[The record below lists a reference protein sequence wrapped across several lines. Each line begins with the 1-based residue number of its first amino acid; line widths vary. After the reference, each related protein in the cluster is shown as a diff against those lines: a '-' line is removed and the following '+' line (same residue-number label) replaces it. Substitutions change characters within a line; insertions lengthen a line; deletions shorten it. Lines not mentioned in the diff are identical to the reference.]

1 MLKNLFLSLFDLLT
15 TAFMKTTFVAKTLL
29 SFFLLLSFWV
39 SAQKSDRELI
49 LIDKDWRFSFG
60 HLYDTEKDF
69 GHATGYFSYLTKT
82 GFGDGPAAKDFDD
95 RAWRKLDLP
104 HDWAVEQPFSESASF
119 SHGFKAAGKNY
130 PEKSIGWYRKKI
142 NIPESDLDKIIS
154 IKFDG
159 VFRNSKVFFNG
170 FYLGTEQSGYNG
182 FEYDVTA
189 YVNYGGENTIV
200 VRADASMEE
209 GWFYEGAGIYRHVYL
224 QKTNSV
230 HIKANGTYVTSEFKN
245 NEADVIAAVSI
256 ENKGNYKGSIE
267 IVQTI
272 FDNEKKQIA
281 TFSESLLAPEFYKT
295 ITHHSKFYVENPK
308 LWDIDSPN
316 LYRLVTQI
324 KQNEK
329 LIDSYET
336 TFGIRTIAF
345 DPENGFFLNG
355 KSLKLK
361 GTNNHQDHAGVGT
374 ALPDEIQYYRIK
386 KLKEMGSNAYR
397 CSHHPPTPELLKA
410 CDELGMLVI
419 DETRLMGI
427 NDYHLNDLQRM
438 MERDRNHPS
447 IFCWS
452 VGNEEWNIEGGIV
465 GERITNVMQNFAKSI
480 DPTRPVTVG
489 ISSGFK
495 SGISSVV
502 EIMGY
507 NYLGNGDID
516 AHRNQFKN
524 QPGMGTEEGSTFATR
539 GIYFT
544 DDAKHYQSAYDKKPR
559 PTFYSIEEGWKFYAE
574 RPYLAGMFIWTGF
587 DYRGEPTPY
596 GWPSVTSYFGMMD
609 VCGFPKDNVF
619 YLKSWWG
626 KEPVLHLLPHWNW
639 SGMEGTAIDV
649 WAYSNCDEVELFLN
663 KKSLGKKKMEQ
674 NGHLEW
680 KVNYSPGT
688 LEAVGYKNDKKV
700 LSEIQKT
707 TGKVEKIK
715 LSLDKENVAKG
726 NVSVVTV
733 EVTDKNGL
741 HVPTA
746 NDEIEF
752 AIKGGKILG
761 VGNGNPTSLENDQF
775 IDNLALVSITNFQ
788 EQKGTTA
795 VLPQQLSNYSE
806 SEWIT
811 AFKDRD
817 YKKQVPSYIYRG
829 EFELK
834 SNSVKNTV
842 SFFYKKIGVENV
854 VFVNGTKVEPS
865 TEDAQKY
872 TFNTAILKEGKNT
885 IYIVATPLQ
894 KVKDW
899 DVMNTDPGVIQV
911 ITPAEPW
918 KRKLFNG
925 YVQIIIQKEDNAKE
939 FVLSASAK
947 GLQTGILKL
956 K

>member
-1 MLKNLFLSLFDLLT
+1 
-15 TAFMKTTFVAKTLL
+15 MKTTFIQK
-29 SFFLLLSFWV
+29 SIFCFFLLCSFHLL
-39 SAQKSDRELI
+39 AQNKSGRELI

-60 HLYDTEKDF
+60 HQYDTKKDF
-69 GHATGYFSYLTKT
+69 GHAEGYFSYLTKT
-82 GFGDGPAAKDFDD
+82 GFADGPAASGFDD

-104 HDWAVEQPFSESASF
+104 HDWAVEQPFSETASF
-119 SHGFKAAGKNY
+119 SHGFKAAGKNF

-142 NIPESDLDKIIS
+142 NIPNEDLGKIIS
-154 IKFDG
+154 LKFDG

-170 FYLGTEQSGYNG
+170 FYLGTEESGYNG
-182 FEYDVTA
+182 FEYDVSA

-200 VRADASMEE
+200 VRVDASMEE

-224 QKTNSV
+224 QKTNQLHV
-230 HIKANGTYVTSEFKN
+230 KQNGTYVTSEISKDN
-245 NEADVIAAVSI
+245 ALITAEVKL
-256 ENKGNYKGSIE
+256 ENKGRFKGNVE
-267 IVQTI
+267 INQI
-272 FDNEKKQIA
+272 ILDASGKQVA
-281 TFSESLLAPEFYKT
+281 TNSENVTAPEFYKT
-295 ITHHSKFYVENPK
+295 NAYSSKLNVKNPL
-308 LWDIDSPN
+308 LWDIENPN
-316 LYRLVTQI
+316 LYHLITEI
-324 KQNEK
+324 KSEGK
-329 LIDSYET
+329 VIDLYKIS
-336 TFGIRTIAF
+336 FGIRTIKF
-345 DPENGFFLNG
+345 DPKNGFFLNG
-355 KSLKLK
+355 KHVKLK
-361 GTNNHQDHAGVGT
+361 GTNNHQDHAGIGT
-374 ALPDEIQYYRIK
+374 ALPDEIQYYRIA
-386 KLKEMGSNAYR
+386 KLKAMGSNAYR
-397 CSHHPPTPELLKA
+397 CSHHPPTPELLDA
-410 CDELGMLVI
+410 CDKLGMLVI

-452 VGNEEWNIEGGIV
+452 VGNEEWQIEGGIT
-465 GERITNVMQNFAKSI
+465 GERITNTMQDFSKSI

-495 SGISSVV
+495 SGISNVV

-516 AHRNQFKN
+516 AHRNQFKQ

-626 KEPVLHLLPHWNW
+626 KEPVLHVLPHWNW
-639 SGMEGTAIDV
+639 SGMEGKEIDV

-663 KKSLGKKKMEQ
+663 KRSLGKKKMEK

-680 KVNYSPGT
+680 KVNYTPGT

-700 LSEIQKT
+700 LSDVQKT
-707 TGKVEKIK
+707 TGKAENIK
-715 LSLDKENVAKG
+715 LSLDKENVLKG
-726 NVSVVTV
+726 NISVVTV
-733 EVTDKNGL
+733 ETTDKNGL

-746 NDEIEF
+746 NDEIMF
-752 AIKGGKILG
+752 SIKGGKILG
-761 VGNGNPTSLENDQF
+761 IGNGDPTSLESDQF
-775 IDNLALVSITNFQ
+775 IDDVALIAINNFM
-788 EQKGTTA
+788 EQKGVTA
-795 VLPQQLSNYSE
+795 SLPQELPNYTE
-806 SEWIT
+806 NEWT
-811 AFKDRD
+811 EAFKARD
-817 YKKQVPSYIYRG
+817 YKKQAPSYIYKG
-829 EFELK
+829 EFDLK
-834 SNSVKNTV
+834 KNSASNIV
-842 SFFYKKIGVENV
+842 SFFYKKIGVETV
-854 VFVNGTKVEPS
+854 VFVNGNKVEPS
-865 TEDAQKY
+865 KEDSQKY
-872 TFNTAILKEGKNT
+872 VLNSATLKEGKNT
-885 IYIVATPLQ
+885 IHIAATPLQ

-899 DVMNTDPGVIQV
+899 DVMNTDPGIIQV

-925 YVQIIIQKEDNAKE
+925 YAQIIVQKDENAKE
-939 FVLSASAK
+939 VVLSASAK
-947 GLQTGILKL
+947 GLRAVSLVVK
-956 K
+956 

>member
-1 MLKNLFLSLFDLLT
+1 
-15 TAFMKTTFVAKTLL
+15 MKTTFSQK
-29 SFFLLLSFWV
+29 SIFYFFLLCSFHLLAQNKLS
-39 SAQKSDRELI
+39 RELI

-60 HLYDTEKDF
+60 HLYDTKKDF
-69 GHATGYFSYLTKT
+69 GHAEGYFSYLTKT
-82 GFGDGPAAKDFDD
+82 GFADGPAAKDFDD

-142 NIPESDLDKIIS
+142 TIPNEDLGKMIS
-154 IKFDG
+154 LKFDG

-170 FYLGTEQSGYNG
+170 FYLGTEESGYNG
-182 FEYDVTA
+182 FEYDVSA

-200 VRADASMEE
+200 VRVDASMEE

-224 QKTNSV
+224 QKTNPIHV
-230 HIKANGTYVTSEFKN
+230 VQNGTYVTSEIN
-245 NEADVIAAVSI
+245 NDNALITAEVKL
-256 ENKGNYKGSIE
+256 ENKGHYKGNVE
-267 IVQTI
+267 INQTI
-272 FDNEKKQIA
+272 LDAFGKQV
-281 TFSESLLAPEFYKT
+281 TNVSESVTAPEFYKT
-295 ITHHSKFYVENPK
+295 NTYSSKFNVKNPL
-308 LWDIDSPN
+308 LWDLDSPN
-316 LYRLVTQI
+316 LYQLVTEI
-324 KQNEK
+324 KRDGK
-329 LIDSYET
+329 VIDNYKTS
-336 TFGIRTIAF
+336 FGIRTIKF

-355 KSLKLK
+355 KHVKLK
-361 GTNNHQDHAGVGT
+361 GTNNHQDHAGIGT
-374 ALPDEIQYYRIK
+374 ALPDEIQYYRIA

-397 CSHHPPTPELLKA
+397 CSHHPPTPELLEA
-410 CDELGMLVI
+410 CDKLGMLVI

-438 MERDRNHPS
+438 IERDRNHPS

-452 VGNEEWNIEGGIV
+452 VGNEEWQIEGGIT
-465 GERITNVMQNFAKSI
+465 GERITNIMQDFSKSI

-495 SGISSVV
+495 SGISNVV

-516 AHRNQFKN
+516 AHRNQFKQ

-639 SGMEGTAIDV
+639 SGMEGKEIDV

-663 KKSLGKKKMEQ
+663 KKSLGRKKMEQ

-680 KVNYSPGT
+680 KVNYVSGT
-688 LEAVGYKNDKKV
+688 LEAVGYKNGKKV
-700 LSEIQKT
+700 LSDIQKT
-707 TGKVEKIK
+707 TGKPENIK
-715 LSLDKENVAKG
+715 LSLDKENVLKG
-726 NVSVVTV
+726 KVSVVTV
-733 EVTDKNGL
+733 ETTDKNDL

-746 NDEIEF
+746 NDEITF
-752 AIKGGKILG
+752 SIKGGKILG
-761 VGNGNPTSLENDQF
+761 VGNGDPTSLESDQF
-775 IDNLALVSITNFQ
+775 IDDITLVAINNFK
-788 EQKGTTA
+788 EQKVANAT
-795 VLPQQLSNYSE
+795 LPENLPNYSE
-806 SEWIT
+806 NEWT
-811 AFKDRD
+811 EAFKDRD
-817 YKKQVPSYIYRG
+817 YKKQAPSYIYKG

-834 SNSVKNTV
+834 NNSISNVV
-842 SFFYKKIGVENV
+842 SFFYKKIGVETV
-854 VFVNGTKVEPS
+854 VFINGNKVEPS
-865 TEDAQKY
+865 KEDAQKY
-872 TFNTAILKEGKNT
+872 ILNASILKEGKNT
-885 IYIVATPLQ
+885 IHIAATPLQ
-894 KVKDW
+894 KIKDW
-899 DVMNTDPGVIQV
+899 DVMNTDPGIIQV
-911 ITPAEPW
+911 ITPAESW

-925 YVQIIIQKEDNAKE
+925 YAQIIIQKDENVKE
-939 FVLSASAK
+939 VVLSASGK
-947 GLQTGILKL
+947 GVKSGVIVVK
-956 K
+956 

>member
-1 MLKNLFLSLFDLLT
+1 MKIVSIKRIFLSLSFLISCLT
-15 TAFMKTTFVAKTLL
+15 F
-29 SFFLLLSFWV
+29 
-39 SAQKSDRELI
+39 AQNKSERELI

-104 HDWAVEQPFSESASF
+104 HDWAVEQEFSEKASF
-119 SHGFKAAGKNY
+119 SHGFKTAGKGF
-130 PEKSIGWYRKKI
+130 PEKIIGWYRKKI
-142 NIPESDLDKIIS
+142 NISESDNGKIIS
-154 IKFDG
+154 LKFDG

-170 FYLGTEQSGYNG
+170 YFLGTEESGYNE

-224 QKTNSV
+224 QKTNPV
-230 HIKANGTYVTSEFKN
+230 HVVTNGTYVTSELKN
-245 NEADVIAAVSI
+245 NDADVIADVTI

-267 IVQTI
+267 IVQTV
-272 FDNEKKQIA
+272 FDPQNKQVA
-281 TFSESLLAPEFYKT
+281 HFSENVLAPEFYKT
-295 ITHHSKFYVENPK
+295 SIHSSKLYVKNPL

-324 KQNEK
+324 KQDGK
-329 LIDSYET
+329 IIDSYET
-336 TFGIRTIAF
+336 PFGIRTIEFNA
-345 DPENGFFLNG
+345 ENGFFLNG
-355 KSLKLK
+355 KPLKLK
-361 GTNNHQDHAGVGT
+361 GTNNHQDHAGIGT

-427 NDYHLNDLQRM
+427 NDYHLNDLKRM

-452 VGNEEWNIEGGIV
+452 VGNEEWNIEGNIV
-465 GERITNVMQNFAKSI
+465 GERITNVMQDFAKSI
-480 DPTRPVTVG
+480 DATRPVTVG

-544 DDAKHYQSAYDKKPR
+544 DDAKHYQNAYDRKPR

-626 KEPVLHLLPHWNW
+626 KEPVLHIMPHWNW
-639 SGMEGTAIDV
+639 SGMEGAAIDV
-649 WAYSNCDEVELFLN
+649 WVHSNCDEVELFLN
-663 KKSLGKKKMEQ
+663 KKSLGKKKMQQ
-674 NGHLEW
+674 NSHLEW
-680 KVNYSPGT
+680 KVNYAPGT
-688 LEAVGYKNDKKV
+688 LEAIGYKNGKKV
-700 LSEIQKT
+700 LTEIQKT
-707 TGKVEKIK
+707 TGKGENIK
-715 LSLDKENVAKG
+715 LSLDKENVLKG
-726 NVSVVTV
+726 NVAVVTV
-733 EVTDKNGL
+733 ELTDKNGL
-741 HVPTA
+741 HVPTT
-746 NDEIEF
+746 NDEITF
-752 AIKGGKILG
+752 SIKGGKILG
-761 VGNGNPTSLENDQF
+761 VGNGDPTSLENDQF
-775 IDNLALVSITNFQ
+775 IDDIVLSPIINFM
-788 EQKGTTA
+788 EQKGATA
-795 VLPQQLSNYSE
+795 TLPQQLSNYPE
-806 SEWIT
+806 TEWNI

-817 YKKQVPSYIYRG
+817 YKKQAPSYIYKG

-834 SNSVKNTV
+834 NNSASNSV
-842 SFFYKKIGVENV
+842 SFFYKKIGVETV
-854 VFVNGTKVEPS
+854 VFINGNKVNPS
-865 TEDAQKY
+865 TEDPQKY
-872 TFNTAILKEGKNT
+872 VLDSAILKQGKNT
-885 IYIVATPLQ
+885 IHIAATPLQ
-894 KVKDW
+894 KIKDW
-899 DVMNTDPGVIQV
+899 DVMNTDPGIIQV

-925 YVQIIIQKEDNAKE
+925 YAQIIIQKDENAKE
-939 FVLSASAK
+939 VILSASAK
-947 GLQTGILKL
+947 GLKAVELKN
-956 K
+956 

>member
-1 MLKNLFLSLFDLLT
+1 
-15 TAFMKTTFVAKTLL
+15 MKTTFTQKTIL
-29 SFFLLLSFWV
+29 SFFLLCSFHLL
-39 SAQKSDRELI
+39 AQNKLGRELI

-60 HLYDTEKDF
+60 HLYDTKKDF
-69 GHATGYFSYLTKT
+69 GHAEGYFSYLTKT
-82 GFGDGPAAKDFDD
+82 GFADGPAVSGFDD

-104 HDWAVEQPFSESASF
+104 HDWAVEQPFSENASF
-119 SHGFKAAGKNY
+119 SHGFKAVGKNF

-142 NIPESDLDKIIS
+142 TIPNEDLGRVIS
-154 IKFDG
+154 LKFDG

-170 FYLGTEQSGYNG
+170 FYLGTQESGYNG

-200 VRADASMEE
+200 VRVDASMEE

-224 QKTNSV
+224 QKTNLIHV
-230 HIKANGTYVTSEFKN
+230 ALNGTYVTSEIEN
-245 NEADVIAAVSI
+245 NNAVITAEVKL
-256 ENKGNYKGSIE
+256 ENKGHYEGNVEISQTVLDASGKQVASNTESI
-267 IVQTI
+267 
-272 FDNEKKQIA
+272 
-281 TFSESLLAPEFYKT
+281 SAPEFYKT
-295 ITHHSKFYVENPK
+295 NVCSSKLNVKNPL

-316 LYRLVTQI
+316 LYQLITEI
-324 KQNEK
+324 KSEGK
-329 LIDSYET
+329 VIDQYKTS
-336 TFGIRTIAF
+336 FGIRTIKF

-355 KSLKLK
+355 KHVKLK
-361 GTNNHQDHAGVGT
+361 GTNNHQDHAGIGT

-427 NDYHLNDLQRM
+427 NDYHLNDLKRM

-452 VGNEEWNIEGGIV
+452 VGNEEWQIEGGIT
-465 GERITNVMQNFAKSI
+465 GERITNIMQDFSKSI

-626 KEPVLHLLPHWNW
+626 KEPVLHVLPHWNW
-639 SGMEGTAIDV
+639 SGMEGKEIEV
-649 WAYSNCDEVELFLN
+649 WTYSNCDEVELFLN

-680 KVNYSPGT
+680 KVNYVPGT
-688 LEAVGYKNDKKV
+688 LEAVGYKDGKKV
-700 LSEIQKT
+700 LSDVQKT
-707 TGKVEKIK
+707 TGKAENIK
-715 LSLDKENVAKG
+715 LSLDKQNVLKG

-733 EVTDKNGL
+733 ETTDKNGL

-746 NDEIEF
+746 NDEITF
-752 AIKGGKILG
+752 SIKGGKILG
-761 VGNGNPTSLENDQF
+761 VGNGDPTSLESDQF
-775 IDNLALVSITNFQ
+775 IDDITLVAINNFK
-788 EQKGTTA
+788 EQKETNA
-795 VLPQQLSNYSE
+795 SLPLQLLNYAE
-806 SEWIT
+806 NQWTE

-817 YKKQVPSYIYRG
+817 YKKQAPSYIYKG
-829 EFELK
+829 EFDLK
-834 SNSVKNTV
+834 SNSASNMV
-842 SFFYKKIGVENV
+842 SFFYKKIGVETV
-854 VFVNGTKVEPS
+854 VFINRNKVEPS
-865 TEDAQKY
+865 KEDTQKY
-872 TFNTAILKEGKNT
+872 ILNTSILKEGKNT
-885 IYIVATPLQ
+885 IHIAATPLQ
-894 KVKDW
+894 KIKDW
-899 DVMNTDPGVIQV
+899 DVMNTDPGIIQV

-925 YVQIIIQKEDNAKE
+925 YAQIIIQKDENVGE
-939 FVLSASAK
+939 VVLSASAK
-947 GLQTGILKL
+947 GLRAAILKN
-956 K
+956 

>member
-1 MLKNLFLSLFDLLT
+1 
-15 TAFMKTTFVAKTLL
+15 MKSIALNRI
-29 SFFLLLSFWV
+29 FLLLVFSISYSI
-39 SAQKSDRELI
+39 SAQKQSERDLI
-49 LIDKDWRFSFG
+49 LIDKEWRFSLG
-60 HLYDTEKDF
+60 HQYDAQKDF
-69 GHATGYFSYLTKT
+69 SHATGYFSYLTKT
-82 GFGDGPAAKDFDD
+82 GYGDGPAAQGFDD

-104 HDWAVEQPFSESASF
+104 HDWAVEQSFSEKASF
-119 SHGFKAAGKNY
+119 SHGFKTAGKNF

-142 NIPESDLDKIIS
+142 NIPETDKTRIIS
-154 IKFDG
+154 LKFDG

-170 FYLGTEQSGYNG
+170 HYLGTEESGYNG

-200 VRADASMEE
+200 VRVDASMEE

-224 QKTNSV
+224 KKTNPIHV
-230 HIKANGTYVTSEFKN
+230 KENGTYVTSEIKEN
-245 NEADVIAAVSI
+245 NAEVTAEVTI

-267 IVQTI
+267 VIQSI
-272 FDNEKKQIA
+272 LDDSGKQIA
-281 TFSESLLAPEFYKT
+281 TVSENVTAPDFYKKT
-295 ITHHSKFYVENPK
+295 NYTSKLQVNNPL
-308 LWDIDSPN
+308 LWDIENPN
-316 LYRLVTQI
+316 LYRLITQI
-324 KQNEK
+324 KQDEK
-329 LIDSYET
+329 IIDQYET
-336 TFGIRTIAF
+336 SFGIRTIKF
-345 DPENGFFLNG
+345 DAERGFFLNG
-355 KSLKLK
+355 KAVKLK
-361 GTNNHQDHAGVGT
+361 GTNNHQDHAGIGT
-374 ALPDEIQYYRIK
+374 ALPDELQYFRIK

-427 NDYHLNDLQRM
+427 NDYHLNDLKRM
-438 MERDRNHPS
+438 LERDRNHPS

-465 GERITNVMQNFAKSI
+465 GERITNVMQGFTKGI

-489 ISSGFK
+489 VSSGFR

-516 AHRNQFKN
+516 AHRNEFKQ

-544 DDAKHYQSAYDKKPR
+544 DDAKHYQSAYDRKPR
-559 PTFYSIEEGWKFYAE
+559 PSFYSIEEGWKFYAE

-626 KEPVLHLLPHWNW
+626 NEPVLHIMPHWNW
-639 SGMEGTAIDV
+639 SGMEGKEIDV
-649 WAYSNCDEVELFLN
+649 WVHSNCDEVELFQN

-674 NGHLEW
+674 YGHLEW
-680 KVNYSPGT
+680 KVKYTPGT
-688 LEAVGYKNDKKV
+688 LEAIGYKNGKKV

-707 TGKVEKIK
+707 TDSPENIK
-715 LSLDKENVAKG
+715 LSVDKENQKNGDV
-726 NVSVVTV
+726 VVVTV
-733 EVTDKNGL
+733 ETTDKKGA
-741 HVPTA
+741 HVPTS
-746 NDEIEF
+746 NHEMTF
-752 AIKGGKILG
+752 SIKGGKILG
-761 VGNGNPTSLENDQF
+761 VGNGNPTSLEKDQF
-775 IDNLALVSITNFQ
+775 IDDIELVTITNF
-788 EQKGTTA
+788 EEKKLASADSNQKVTD
-795 VLPQQLSNYSE
+795 SDNNWKE
-806 SEWIT
+806 

-817 YKKQVPSYIYRG
+817 YKNQAPAYVYRG
-829 EFELK
+829 KFDLK
-834 SNSVKNTV
+834 NNLKTNTV
-842 SFFYKKIGVENV
+842 TFFYKKIGVNAV
-854 VFVNGTKVEPS
+854 IFVNGNKIAPS
-865 TEDAQKY
+865 SEDDQKY
-872 TFNTAILKEGKNT
+872 VFNTSVLKQGTNN
-885 IYIVATPLQ
+885 IQIIAPPLQ

-899 DVMNTDPGVIQV
+899 DVMNTDPGIIQV
-911 ITPAEPW
+911 ITPAESW

-925 YVQIIIQKEDNAKE
+925 YAQIIIQKEDNAAE
-939 FVLSASAK
+939 VVLSATAK
-947 GLQTGILKL
+947 GLKDGTLVLK

>member
-1 MLKNLFLSLFDLLT
+1 
-15 TAFMKTTFVAKTLL
+15 MKTTLKKGFTYY
-29 SFFLLLSFWV
+29 FFIMCFAI
-39 SAQKSDRELI
+39 SAQTKSKRELL
-49 LIDKDWRFSFG
+49 LIDKDWKFSFG
-60 HLYDTEKDF
+60 HLYDTKKDF
-69 GHATGYFSYLTKT
+69 GHAEGYFSYLTKT

-95 RAWRKLDLP
+95 RAWRQLDLP

-142 NIPESDLDKIIS
+142 SISNEDLGRIIS
-154 IKFDG
+154 LKFNG

-170 FYLGTEQSGYNG
+170 FYLGTQQSGYNG

-224 QKTNSV
+224 QKTNPV
-230 HIKANGTYVTSEFKN
+230 HLVTNGTYVTSVLKN
-245 NEADVIAAVSI
+245 NDADITADVTI
-256 ENKGNYKGSIE
+256 ENKGNFKGSIE
-267 IVQTI
+267 IINII
-272 FDNEKKQIA
+272 FDAENKQVAYSSEK
-281 TFSESLLAPEFYKT
+281 ELAPEFYQKRNYS
-295 ITHHSKFYVENPK
+295 SKLYVKNPL
-308 LWDIDSPN
+308 LWDLDSPN
-316 LYRLVTQI
+316 LYRLLTEI
-324 KQNEK
+324 KQDGK
-329 LIDSYET
+329 VIDSYET
-336 TFGIRTIAF
+336 NFGIRTIEFNA
-345 DPENGFFLNG
+345 EKGFFLNG
-355 KSLKLK
+355 KPIKLK
-361 GTNNHQDHAGVGT
+361 GTNNHQDHAGIGT

-397 CSHHPPTPELLKA
+397 CSHHPPTPELLEA
-410 CDELGMLVI
+410 CDQLGMLVI

-427 NDYHLNDLQRM
+427 NDYHLNDLQKM
-438 MERDRNHPS
+438 IERDRNHPS

-452 VGNEEWNIEGGIV
+452 VGNEEWQIEGGIT
-465 GERITNVMQNFAKSI
+465 GERITYVMQHFAKSI

-574 RPYLAGMFIWTGF
+574 RPYLAGIFIWTGF

-626 KEPVLHLLPHWNW
+626 TEPVLHLLPHWNW
-639 SGMEGTAIDV
+639 SGMEGKEIDV
-649 WAYSNCDEVELFLN
+649 WAYSNFEEVELFLN
-663 KKSLGKKKMEQ
+663 KKSLGKKKMQQ

-680 KVNYSPGT
+680 KVKYESGT
-688 LEAVGYKNDKKV
+688 LEAIGYKNGKKV
-700 LSEIQKT
+700 LTEIQKT
-707 TGKVEKIK
+707 TGNPENVK
-715 LSLDKENVAKG
+715 LTLDKENKANSK
-726 NVSVVTV
+726 VSVITV
-733 EVTDKNGL
+733 EVTDKKGL
-741 HVPTA
+741 NVPTA
-746 NDEIEF
+746 DDEITF
-752 AIKGGKILG
+752 DIKGGKILG

-775 IDNLALVSITNFQ
+775 IADLKLVPITDFE
-788 EQKGTTA
+788 EQKGKTA
-795 VLPQQLSNYSE
+795 DLSLQSGYPEN
-806 SEWIT
+806 EWIS

-817 YKKQVPSYIYRG
+817 YKNQTPSYIYRG
-829 EFELK
+829 NFELT
-834 SNSVKNTV
+834 SVSEKNQV
-842 SFFYKKIGVENV
+842 NFFYKKIGTATEVYI
-854 VFVNGTKVEPS
+854 NGNKINPS
-865 TEDAQKY
+865 KEDLQKY
-872 TFNTAILKEGKNT
+872 ILDTKLLKQGENSV
-885 IYIVATPLQ
+885 YIITTPMQ
-894 KVKDW
+894 KIKDW
-899 DVMNTDPGVIQV
+899 DVMNTDPGIIQV
-911 ITPAEPW
+911 IIPAENW

-925 YVQIIIQKEDNAKE
+925 YAQIIIEKEDSTKE
-939 FVLSASAK
+939 LFLTASAK
-947 GLQTGILKL
+947 GLKNATIVVK
-956 K
+956 

>member
-1 MLKNLFLSLFDLLT
+1 
-15 TAFMKTTFVAKTLL
+15 MKTTYPKAILLFYVFLFSLYANAQHKT
-29 SFFLLLSFWV
+29 S
-39 SAQKSDRELI
+39 RELL

-60 HLYDTEKDF
+60 HLYDTQKDF
-69 GHATGYFSYLTKT
+69 GHAEGYFSYLTKT

-104 HDWAVEQPFSESASF
+104 HDWAVEQSFSEKGSF
-119 SHGFKAAGKNY
+119 SHGFKTAGKGF

-142 NIPESDLDKIIS
+142 NIPETDNGKIIS
-154 IKFDG
+154 LKFDG

-170 FYLGTEQSGYNG
+170 YFLGTEESGYNG

-224 QKTNSV
+224 QKTSPV
-230 HIKANGTYVTSEFKN
+230 YVVANGTYVTTELKN
-245 NEADVIAAVSI
+245 NEATVTAEVTIA
-256 ENKGNYKGSIE
+256 NKANYKGSIE
-267 IVQTI
+267 ITHI
-272 FDNEKKQIA
+272 ILDNQDKQIA
-281 TFSESLLAPEFYKT
+281 TTTQNVMAPEFYKT
-295 ITHHSKFYVENPK
+295 IPCSAKLQVKNPL
-308 LWDIDSPN
+308 LWDVDAPN
-316 LYRLVTQI
+316 LYRLQTQI
-324 KQNEK
+324 KQNGE
-329 LIDSYET
+329 IVDQYET
-336 TFGIRTIAF
+336 VFGIRTIEFNA
-345 DPENGFFLNG
+345 ENGFFLNG
-355 KSLKLK
+355 KPLKLK
-361 GTNNHQDHAGVGT
+361 GTNNHQDHAGIGT

-427 NDYHLNDLQRM
+427 NDYHLNTVKRM
-438 MERDRNHPS
+438 IERDRNHPS
-447 IFCWS
+447 IICWS
-452 VGNEEWNIEGGIV
+452 VGNEEWNIEGNIT
-465 GERITNVMQNFAKSI
+465 GERITNVMQDFTKVI
-480 DPTRPVTVG
+480 DDTRPVTVG

-544 DDAKHYQSAYDKKPR
+544 DGAKHYQSAYDKKPR

-574 RPYLAGMFIWTGF
+574 RPYLAGVFFWTGF

-639 SGMEGTAIDV
+639 TGMEGKEIDV

-674 NGHLEW
+674 NSHLEW
-680 KVNYSPGT
+680 KVMYTPGT
-688 LEAVGYKNDKKV
+688 LEAIGYKNGKKA
-700 LSEIQKT
+700 LTEIKKT
-707 TGKVEKIK
+707 TAQPENIK
-715 LSLDKENVAKG
+715 LLVDKENPAKG
-726 NVSVVTV
+726 NVAVVTV

-746 NDEIEF
+746 NNEITF
-752 AIKGGKILG
+752 SIKGGKILG
-761 VGNGNPTSLENDQF
+761 VGNGDPTSLENDQY
-775 IDNLALVSITNFQ
+775 IDDVSLVPIRNFM
-788 EQKGTTA
+788 EQKGESSS
-795 VLPQQLSNYSE
+795 LPQQLPNPLDNN
-806 SEWIT
+806 WTI

-817 YKKQVPSYIYRG
+817 YKKQAPFYLYKG

-834 SNSVKNTV
+834 NNLASKVV
-842 SFFYKKIGVENV
+842 SFFYKKIGVETT
-854 VFVNGTKVEPS
+854 VFINGNKVNPS
-865 TEDAQKY
+865 LEDAQKY
-872 TFNTAILKEGKNT
+872 ILNAAILKAGKNE
-885 IYIVATPLQ
+885 IYIAATPLQ

-899 DVMNTDPGVIQV
+899 DVMNTDPGIIQV
-911 ITPAEPW
+911 ITPAYSW

-925 YVQIIIQKEDNAKE
+925 YAQIIIQKGESTQE
-939 FVLSASAK
+939 VVLSASAK
-947 GLQTGILKL
+947 GLKSVNLKL

>member
-1 MLKNLFLSLFDLLT
+1 
-15 TAFMKTTFVAKTLL
+15 MKTTFQKLL
-29 SFFLLLSFWV
+29 FYTFFLICFTVL
-39 SAQKSDRELI
+39 AQNKTGRELI
-49 LIDKDWRFSFG
+49 LIDKDWQFSFG
-60 HLYDTEKDF
+60 HLYDTKKDF
-69 GHATGYFSYLTKT
+69 GHAEGYFSYLTKT

-130 PEKSIGWYRKKI
+130 SEKSIGWYRKKI
-142 NIPESDLDKIIS
+142 TIPNEDLGRIIS
-154 IKFDG
+154 LKFDG
-159 VFRNSKVFFNG
+159 IFRNSKVFFNG

-200 VRADASMEE
+200 VRVDASMEE

-224 QKTNSV
+224 QKTNPIQV
-230 HIKANGTYVTSEFKN
+230 VANGTYVTSELKN
-245 NEADVIAAVSI
+245 NDADIIADVTI
-256 ENKGNYKGSIE
+256 ENKGDYKGSIE
-267 IVQTI
+267 ILQTV
-272 FDNEKKQIA
+272 FDPNNKQVA
-281 TFSESLLAPEFYKT
+281 FGSENVLTPEFYQKSNYS
-295 ITHHSKFYVENPK
+295 SKLYVKNPL
-308 LWDIDSPN
+308 LWDLENPN

-324 KQNEK
+324 KQDGK
-329 LIDSYET
+329 VIDNYET
-336 TFGIRTIAF
+336 SFGIRTIKF

-355 KSLKLK
+355 KPVKLK
-361 GTNNHQDHAGVGT
+361 GTNNHQDHAGIGT
-374 ALPDEIQYYRIK
+374 ALPDELQYYRIK

-397 CSHHPPTPELLKA
+397 CSHHPPTPELLEA
-410 CDELGMLVI
+410 CDKLGMLVI

-427 NDYHLNDLQRM
+427 NEYHLNDLQRM

-452 VGNEEWNIEGGIV
+452 VGNEEWQIEGGIT

-639 SGMEGTAIDV
+639 AGKEGQEIDV

-663 KKSLGKKKMEQ
+663 KKSLGKKKMEL
-674 NGHLEW
+674 NSHLEW
-680 KVNYSPGT
+680 KVKYEAGT
-688 LEAVGYKNDKKV
+688 LEAIGYKNGKKV
-700 LSEIQKT
+700 LTETQKT
-707 TGKVEKIK
+707 TGNPEAVK
-715 LSLDKENVAKG
+715 LSLDKENQPNSK
-726 NVSVVTV
+726 VSVITV
-733 EVTDKNGL
+733 KVTDKKGFPI
-741 HVPTA
+741 PTA
-746 NDEIEF
+746 DNEITF
-752 AIKGGKILG
+752 DIKDGKILG

-775 IDNLALVSITNFQ
+775 IDAVELVSITNLQ
-788 EQKGTTA
+788 EQKGKTA
-795 VLPQQLSNYSE
+795 ALSLQSNYKE
-806 SEWIT
+806 SDWIT

-817 YKKQVPSYIYRG
+817 YKNQAPSYIYRG
-829 EFELK
+829 NFDLK
-834 SNSVKNTV
+834 LVSDKNKV
-842 SFFYKKIGVENV
+842 NFFYKKIGTAAEVYINGNK
-854 VFVNGTKVEPS
+854 VNQS
-865 TEDAQKY
+865 AEDAQKY
-872 TFNTAILKEGKNT
+872 VLDAQILKQGNNS
-885 IYIVATPLQ
+885 IYIIATPLQ
-894 KVKDW
+894 KIKDW
-899 DVMNTDPGVIQV
+899 DVMNTDPGIIQV
-911 ITPAEPW
+911 ITPAESW

-925 YVQIIIQKEDNAKE
+925 YAQIIIQKEDNAKE
-939 FVLSASAK
+939 VVLTASAK
-947 GLQTGILKL
+947 GLKNAVIVVK
-956 K
+956 

>member
-1 MLKNLFLSLFDLLT
+1 
-15 TAFMKTTFVAKTLL
+15 MKTTFIQK
-29 SFFLLLSFWV
+29 SIFCFFLLCSFHLL
-39 SAQKSDRELI
+39 AQNKSGRELI

-60 HLYDTEKDF
+60 HQYDTKKDF
-69 GHATGYFSYLTKT
+69 GHAEGYFSYLTKT
-82 GFGDGPAAKDFDD
+82 GFADGPAASGFDD

-104 HDWAVEQPFSESASF
+104 HDWAVEQPFSETASF
-119 SHGFKAAGKNY
+119 SHGFKAAGKNF

-142 NIPESDLDKIIS
+142 NIPNEDLGKIIS
-154 IKFDG
+154 LKFDG

-170 FYLGTEQSGYNG
+170 FYLGTEESGYNG
-182 FEYDVTA
+182 FEYDVSA

-200 VRADASMEE
+200 VRVDASMEE

-224 QKTNSV
+224 QKTNQLHV
-230 HIKANGTYVTSEFKN
+230 KQNGTYVTSEISKDN
-245 NEADVIAAVSI
+245 ALITAEVKL
-256 ENKGNYKGSIE
+256 ENKGRFKGNVE
-267 IVQTI
+267 INQI
-272 FDNEKKQIA
+272 ILDASGKQVA
-281 TFSESLLAPEFYKT
+281 TNSENVTAPEFYKT
-295 ITHHSKFYVENPK
+295 NAYSSKLNVKNPL
-308 LWDIDSPN
+308 LWDIENPN
-316 LYRLVTQI
+316 LYHLITEI
-324 KQNEK
+324 KSEGK
-329 LIDSYET
+329 VIDLYKIS
-336 TFGIRTIAF
+336 FGIRTIKF

-355 KSLKLK
+355 KHVKLK
-361 GTNNHQDHAGVGT
+361 GTNNHQDHAGIGT
-374 ALPDEIQYYRIK
+374 ALPDEIQYYRIA
-386 KLKEMGSNAYR
+386 KLKAMGSNAYR
-397 CSHHPPTPELLKA
+397 CSHHPPTPELLDA
-410 CDELGMLVI
+410 CDKLGMLVI

-452 VGNEEWNIEGGIV
+452 VGNEEWQIEGGIT
-465 GERITNVMQNFAKSI
+465 GERITNTMQDFSKSI

-495 SGISSVV
+495 SGISNVV

-516 AHRNQFKN
+516 AHRNQFKQ

-626 KEPVLHLLPHWNW
+626 KEPVLHVLPHWNW
-639 SGMEGTAIDV
+639 SGMEGKEIDV

-663 KKSLGKKKMEQ
+663 KKSLGKKKMEK

-680 KVNYSPGT
+680 KVNYTPGT
-688 LEAVGYKNDKKV
+688 LEAVGYKNGKKV
-700 LSEIQKT
+700 LSDVQKT
-707 TGKVEKIK
+707 TGKAENIK
-715 LSLDKENVAKG
+715 LSLDKENVLKG
-726 NVSVVTV
+726 NISVVTV
-733 EVTDKNGL
+733 ETTDKNGL

-746 NDEIEF
+746 NDEIMF
-752 AIKGGKILG
+752 SIKGGKILG
-761 VGNGNPTSLENDQF
+761 IGNGDPTSLESDQF
-775 IDNLALVSITNFQ
+775 IDDVALIAINNFM
-788 EQKGTTA
+788 EQKGVTA
-795 VLPQQLSNYSE
+795 SLPQELPNYTE
-806 SEWIT
+806 NEWT
-811 AFKDRD
+811 EAFKARD
-817 YKKQVPSYIYRG
+817 YKKQAPSYIYKG
-829 EFELK
+829 EFDLK
-834 SNSVKNTV
+834 KNSASNIV
-842 SFFYKKIGVENV
+842 SFFYKKIGVETV
-854 VFVNGTKVEPS
+854 VFVNGNKVEPS
-865 TEDAQKY
+865 KEDSQKY
-872 TFNTAILKEGKNT
+872 VLNSATLKEGKNT
-885 IYIVATPLQ
+885 IHIAATPLQ

-899 DVMNTDPGVIQV
+899 DVMNTDPGIIQV

-925 YVQIIIQKEDNAKE
+925 YAQIIVQKDENAKE
-939 FVLSASAK
+939 VVLSASAK
-947 GLQTGILKL
+947 GLRAVSLVVK
-956 K
+956 

>member
-1 MLKNLFLSLFDLLT
+1 
-15 TAFMKTTFVAKTLL
+15 MKTTSAKEILL
-29 SFFLLLSFWV
+29 YFIFLISIASF
-39 SAQKSDRELI
+39 AQNKSDRELI
-49 LIDKDWRFSFG
+49 LIDKDWRFSLG
-60 HLYDTEKDF
+60 HLYDTKKDF
-69 GHATGYFSYLTKT
+69 GHAEGYFSYLTKT

-104 HDWAVEQPFSESASF
+104 HDWAVEQEFSKKGSF
-119 SHGFKAAGKNY
+119 SHGFKTAGKGY

-142 NIPESDLDKIIS
+142 NIPQSDQGKIIS
-154 IKFDG
+154 LKFDG

-170 FYLGTEQSGYNG
+170 YFLGTEETGYNG

-224 QKTNSV
+224 QKTNPI
-230 HIKANGTYVTSEFKN
+230 HIAQNGTYVTSDIKEN
-245 NEADVIAAVSI
+245 LAEVTANVTI
-256 ENKGNYKGSIE
+256 ENKGNYKGPIE
-267 IVQTI
+267 VVQTI
-272 FDNEKKQIA
+272 FDRESKQVG
-281 TFSESLLAPEFYKT
+281 FSFEDVNAPEFYKT
-295 ITHHSKFYVENPK
+295 GNYILKLTVKNPL
-308 LWDIDSPN
+308 LWDIESPN
-316 LYRLVTQI
+316 LYRLITQI
-324 KQNEK
+324 RKDGK

-336 TFGIRTIAF
+336 SFGIRTIKF
-345 DPENGFFLNG
+345 DPEKGFFLNG
-355 KSLKLK
+355 KAIKLK
-361 GTNNHQDHAGVGT
+361 GTNNHQDHAGIGT
-374 ALPDEIQYYRIK
+374 ALPDELQYYRIK

-427 NDYHLNDLQRM
+427 NDYHLNDLKRLI
-438 MERDRNHPS
+438 ERDRNHPS
-447 IFCWS
+447 IICWS

-465 GERITNVMQNFAKSI
+465 GERVTNVMQEFAKSL
-480 DPTRPVTVG
+480 DATRPVTVG

-507 NYLGNGDID
+507 NYMGNGDID
-516 AHRNQFKN
+516 AHRNEFKN

-559 PTFYSIEEGWKFYAE
+559 PTFYSIEEGWKFYAS

-626 KEPVLHLLPHWNW
+626 STPVLHIMPHWNW
-639 SGMEGTAIDV
+639 SGMEGKEIDV
-649 WAYSNCDEVELFLN
+649 WVHSNCDEVELFLN

-674 NGHLEW
+674 YGHLEW
-680 KVNYSPGT
+680 KVNYTPGT
-688 LEAVGYKNDKKV
+688 LEAIGYKNGKKIV
-700 LSEIQKT
+700 TDIQKT
-707 TGKVEKIK
+707 TENAENIK
-715 LSLDKENVAKG
+715 LSVDAENPSNA
-726 NVSVVTV
+726 NVSIITV
-733 EVTDKNGL
+733 EVLDKKGL
-741 HVPTA
+741 HIPTA
-746 NDEIEF
+746 NDEITF

-761 VGNGNPTSLENDQF
+761 VGNGDPTSLEKDQF
-775 IDNLALVSITNFQ
+775 IDDITLVPITNFEERKQ
-788 EQKGTTA
+788 AYVDNANQSALDE
-795 VLPQQLSNYSE
+795 SNAWKE
-806 SEWIT
+806 

-817 YKKQVPSYIYRG
+817 YKNQASAYIYRG
-829 EFELK
+829 KFELK
-834 SNSVKNTV
+834 SNLQSNSVD
-842 SFFYKKIGVENV
+842 FFYKKIGVNES
-854 VFVNGTKVEPS
+854 VFVNGNLVTANADDP
-865 TEDAQKY
+865 QKY
-872 TFNTAILKEGKNT
+872 HLNKSVLKEGSNIIT
-885 IYIVATPLQ
+885 IRASPLQ

-899 DVMNTDPGVIQV
+899 DVMNTDPGIIRV
-911 ITPAEPW
+911 ITPSEPW

-925 YVQIIIQKEDNAKE
+925 YAQIIVQKNESGSE
-939 FVLSASAK
+939 VVLSASAK
-947 GLQTGILKL
+947 GLKPAVLNINQK
-956 K
+956 KN

>member
-1 MLKNLFLSLFDLLT
+1 MKIVYFKRIILYGIFLISCM
-15 TAFMKTTFVAKTLL
+15 AF
-29 SFFLLLSFWV
+29 
-39 SAQKSDRELI
+39 AQNKSERELV

-95 RAWRKLDLP
+95 RAWRRLNVP
-104 HDWAVEQPFSESASF
+104 HDWAVEQGFSESGSF
-119 SHGFKAAGKNY
+119 SHGFKTSGKGF
-130 PEKSIGWYRKKI
+130 PDKSIGWYRKKI
-142 NIPESDLDKIIS
+142 NIPETDNGKIIS
-154 IKFDG
+154 LKFDG

-170 FYLGTEQSGYNG
+170 YYLGTEESGYNG
-182 FEYDVTA
+182 FEYDISA

-224 QKTNSV
+224 QKTNPIHV
-230 HIKANGTYVTSEFKN
+230 AANGTYVTAEIKN
-245 NEADVIAAVSI
+245 KKAEVRAEITI

-267 IVQTI
+267 VIQTI
-272 FDNEKKQIA
+272 FDGSDKQI
-281 TFSESLLAPEFYKT
+281 TSVSENIDAPKFYKT
-295 ITHHSKFYVENPK
+295 AHYTSVLEVDKPL

-316 LYRLVTQI
+316 LYRLVTQL
-324 KQNEK
+324 KQGGK
-329 LIDSYET
+329 IIDHYET
-336 TFGIRTIAF
+336 PFGIRTIKF

-361 GTNNHQDHAGVGT
+361 GTNNHQDHAGIGT
-374 ALPDEIQYYRIK
+374 ALPDEMQYYRIK

-427 NDYHLNDLQRM
+427 NDYHLNDLKRM

-447 IFCWS
+447 IICWS
-452 VGNEEWNIEGGIV
+452 VGNEEWNIEGNIV
-465 GERITNVMQNFAKSI
+465 GERVTNVMQDFAKST
-480 DPTRPVTVG
+480 DSTRAVTVG

-544 DDAKHYQSAYDKKPR
+544 DDVKHYQSAYDRKPR
-559 PTFYSIEEGWKFYAE
+559 PSFYSIEEGWKFYAE

-626 KEPVLHLLPHWNW
+626 TQPVLHIMPHWNW
-639 SGMEGTAIDV
+639 SGMEGREIDV
-649 WAYSNCDEVELFLN
+649 WVYSNCDEVELFLN
-663 KKSLGKKKMEQ
+663 KKSLGKKKMEL
-674 NGHLEW
+674 NSHLEW
-680 KVNYSPGT
+680 KVNYTPGT
-688 LEAVGYKNDKKV
+688 LEAIGYQNGKKV
-700 LSEIQKT
+700 LIETQKT
-707 TGKVEKIK
+707 TGKPENIK
-715 LSLDKENVAKG
+715 LSLDKENPSKG
-726 NVSVVTV
+726 NVSVITV

-746 NDEIEF
+746 DDEITF
-752 AIKGGKILG
+752 SIKGGKILG
-761 VGNGNPTSLENDQF
+761 VGNGDPASLEKDQF
-775 IDNLALVSITNFQ
+775 IDAVSLIQIKNFQ
-788 EQKGTTA
+788 EQKRTVA
-795 VLPQQLSNYSE
+795 ALPHELQNYPE
-806 SEWIT
+806 NDWKT

-817 YKKQVPSYIYRG
+817 YKNQAPSYIYRG
-829 EFELK
+829 EFDLK
-834 SNSVKNTV
+834 DKQPSDIVN
-842 SFFYKKIGVENV
+842 FFYKKIGVEAA
-854 VFVNGTKVEPS
+854 VFINGKKVKPS
-865 TEDAQKY
+865 AGDSQKY
-872 TFNTAILKEGKNT
+872 ILDSNILKQGINA
-885 IYIVATPLQ
+885 IYIAATPLQ
-894 KVKDW
+894 KIKDW
-899 DVMNTDPGVIQV
+899 DVMNTDPGIIQV

-925 YVQIIIQKEDNAKE
+925 YAQIIIQKEETADE
-939 FVLSASAK
+939 IVLSASAK
-947 GLQTGILKL
+947 GLRAGSLKR
-956 K
+956 

>member
-1 MLKNLFLSLFDLLT
+1 
-15 TAFMKTTFVAKTLL
+15 MKTTYLL
-29 SFFLLLSFWV
+29 RTILCCLILFSIPVF
-39 SAQKSDRELI
+39 AQNKSVRELT

-60 HLYDTEKDF
+60 HLYDTKKDF
-69 GHATGYFSYLTKT
+69 GHAEGYFSYLTKT

-119 SHGFKAAGKNY
+119 SHGFKAAGKNF

-142 NIPESDLDKIIS
+142 AIPNGDLGKIIS
-154 IKFDG
+154 LKFDG

-170 FYLGTEQSGYNG
+170 FYLGTQESGYNG
-182 FEYDVTA
+182 FEYDITA

-200 VRADASMEE
+200 VRVDASMEE

-224 QKTNSV
+224 QKTNPLHV
-230 HIKANGTYVTSEFKN
+230 AQNGTYITSEIANDNASITAEIKLENKGHFKGN
-245 NEADVIAAVSI
+245 VEVSQTILDASGKQVAAVS
-256 ENKGNYKGSIE
+256 EN
-267 IVQTI
+267 V
-272 FDNEKKQIA
+272 A
-281 TFSESLLAPEFYKT
+281 APEFYKT
-295 ITHHSKFYVENPK
+295 SVYTSKLNVKNPL

-316 LYRLVTQI
+316 LYELVTEI
-324 KQNEK
+324 KSEGK
-329 LIDSYET
+329 VIDSYKT
-336 TFGIRTIAF
+336 SFGIRTIKM

-355 KSLKLK
+355 KHIKLK
-361 GTNNHQDHAGVGT
+361 GTNNHQDHAGIGT
-374 ALPDEIQYYRIK
+374 ALPDEIQYYRIA

-397 CSHHPPTPELLKA
+397 CSHHPPTPELLEA
-410 CDELGMLVI
+410 CDKLGMLVI

-438 MERDRNHPS
+438 IERDRNHPS

-452 VGNEEWNIEGGIV
+452 VGNEEWQIEGGTI
-465 GERITNVMQNFAKSI
+465 GERIANTMQDFSKSI

-489 ISSGFK
+489 ISSGFR
-495 SGISSVV
+495 SGISNVV

-516 AHRNQFKN
+516 AHRNQFKQ

-539 GIYFT
+539 GIYFS

-574 RPYLAGMFIWTGF
+574 RPYLAGMFVWTGF

-639 SGMEGTAIDV
+639 NGMEGKEMDV

-680 KVNYSPGT
+680 KVNYVPGT
-688 LEAVGYKNDKKV
+688 LEAVGYKNGKKV
-700 LSEIQKT
+700 LTDVQKT
-707 TGKVEKIK
+707 TGKPENIK
-715 LSLDKENVAKG
+715 LSLDKENVLKAK
-726 NVSVVTV
+726 VSVVTV
-733 EVTDKNGL
+733 ETTDKNGL

-746 NDEIEF
+746 NDEIAF
-752 AIKGGKILG
+752 SIKGGKILG
-761 VGNGNPTSLENDQF
+761 VGNGDPTSLESDQF
-775 IDNLALVSITNFQ
+775 IDDIALVAISNFK
-788 EQKGTTA
+788 EQKRTDA
-795 VLPQQLSNYSE
+795 ILPQQLPNFE
-806 SEWIT
+806 ENDWT
-811 AFKDRD
+811 EAFKDRD
-817 YKKQVPSYIYRG
+817 YKKQAPSYIYKG

-834 SNSVKNTV
+834 NNSASTIV
-842 SFFYKKIGVENV
+842 SFFYKKIGVETV
-854 VFVNGTKVEPS
+854 VFVNGNKIEPS
-865 TEDAQKY
+865 KEDAQKY
-872 TFNTAILKEGKNT
+872 ILNASILKEGKNT
-885 IYIVATPLQ
+885 IYIAATPLQ

-899 DVMNTDPGVIQV
+899 DAVNTDPGIIQV
-911 ITPAEPW
+911 VTPAESW

-925 YVQIIIQKEDNAKE
+925 YAQIIIKKDENAKE
-939 FVLSASAK
+939 VVLSASGK
-947 GLQTGILKL
+947 GLRTGILVAK
-956 K
+956 

>member
-1 MLKNLFLSLFDLLT
+1 
-15 TAFMKTTFVAKTLL
+15 MKTLFPKKILL
-29 SFFLLLSFWV
+29 YFIFLISIN
-39 SAQKSDRELI
+39 SIAQNKSDRELI

-60 HLYDTEKDF
+60 HLYDTQKDF
-69 GHATGYFSYLTKT
+69 GHAEGYFSYLSKT
-82 GFGDGPAAKDFDD
+82 GFGDGPAAPGFDD

-104 HDWAVEQPFSESASF
+104 HDWAVEQDFSEKASF
-119 SHGFKAAGKNY
+119 SHGFKASGKGF

-142 NIPESDLDKIIS
+142 SIPQTDKGKIITL
-154 IKFDG
+154 KFDG

-170 FYLGTEQSGYNG
+170 YFLGTEESGYNG

-224 QKTNSV
+224 QKTNPLY
-230 HIKANGTYVTSEFKN
+230 IIPNGTYVTSEIQN
-245 NEADVIAAVSI
+245 NKAKVTAEVTI
-256 ENKGNYKGSIE
+256 ENKGNYKGNIE
-267 IVQTI
+267 ISQTI
-272 FDNEKKQIA
+272 LDSKGKEISNI
-281 TFSESLLAPEFYKT
+281 SENITAPDFYKT
-295 ITHHSKFYVENPK
+295 AKYTSQLEVNNPL

-316 LYRLVTQI
+316 LYLLLTQI
-324 KQNEK
+324 KQEGK
-329 LIDSYET
+329 ITDHYET
-336 TFGIRTIAF
+336 NFGIRTMKL
-345 DPENGFFLNG
+345 DPEKGFLLNG
-355 KSLKLK
+355 KPVKLK
-361 GTNNHQDHAGVGT
+361 GTNNHQDHAGIGT
-374 ALPDEIQYYRIK
+374 ALPDELQYYRIK

-397 CSHHPPTPELLKA
+397 CSHNPPTPELLDA
-410 CDELGMLVI
+410 CDKLGMLVI

-427 NDYHLNDLQRM
+427 NEYHLNDLKRLI
-438 MERDRNHPS
+438 ERDRNHPS

-452 VGNEEWNIEGGIV
+452 VGNEEWNIEGSEI
-465 GERITNVMQNFAKSI
+465 GERITNVMQGFSKSI

-507 NYLGNGDID
+507 NYMGNGDID

-559 PTFYSIEEGWKFYAE
+559 PTFYSIEEGWKFYAA

-626 KEPVLHLLPHWNW
+626 KEPVLHIMPHWNW
-639 SGMEGTAIDV
+639 AGMEGKQIDV
-649 WAYSNCDEVELFLN
+649 WVHSNCDEVELFLN
-663 KKSLGKKKMEQ
+663 KKSLGKKPMEQ

-680 KVNYSPGT
+680 KVNYAPGT
-688 LEAVGYKNDKKV
+688 LEAIGYKNGKAI
-700 LSEIQKT
+700 LTEIQKT
-707 TGKVEKIK
+707 TGKAENIK
-715 LSLDKENVAKG
+715 LSVDQENVLKG
-726 NVSVVTV
+726 NVSVITV
-733 EVTDKNGL
+733 EVTDKNNL

-746 NDEIEF
+746 NDEISF
-752 AIKGGKILG
+752 SIKGGKILG
-761 VGNGNPTSLENDQF
+761 VGNGDPTSLEKDQF
-775 IDNLALVSITNFQ
+775 IDDVSLVAITDLK
-788 EQKGTTA
+788 EQKRASAT
-795 VLPQQLSNYSE
+795 LPQELSNYPE
-806 SEWIT
+806 NEWKT

-817 YKKQVPSYIYRG
+817 YKNQAPSYIYKG

-834 SNSVKNTV
+834 NNSASNIV
-842 SFFYKKIGVENV
+842 SFFYKKIGVEAV
-854 VFVNGTKVEPS
+854 VFINGNKISATA
-865 TEDAQKY
+865 EDLQKY
-872 TFNTAILKEGKNT
+872 ILNPNILKEGKNT
-885 IYIVATPLQ
+885 IYIAATPLQ
-894 KVKDW
+894 KIKDW
-899 DVMNTDPGVIQV
+899 DVMNTDPGIIQV
-911 ITPAEPW
+911 LTPAETW

-925 YVQIIIQKEDNAKE
+925 YAQITIQKDENAKE
-939 FVLSASAK
+939 VILSASAK
-947 GLQTGILKL
+947 GLRVGSLK

>member
-1 MLKNLFLSLFDLLT
+1 
-15 TAFMKTTFVAKTLL
+15 MKTTFTQK
-29 SFFLLLSFWV
+29 SFFYFFLLCSFHLL
-39 SAQKSDRELI
+39 AQNKSGRELI

-60 HLYDTEKDF
+60 HLYDTKKDF
-69 GHATGYFSYLTKT
+69 GHAEGYFSYLTKT
-82 GFGDGPAAKDFDD
+82 GFADGPAASGFDD

-142 NIPESDLDKIIS
+142 NISNDDLGKIIS
-154 IKFDG
+154 LKFDG

-170 FYLGTEQSGYNG
+170 FYLGTEESGYNG

-200 VRADASMEE
+200 VRVDASMEE

-224 QKTNSV
+224 QKTNPIHV
-230 HIKANGTYVTSEFKN
+230 AQNGTYVTS
-245 NEADVIAAVSI
+245 AI
-256 ENKGNYKGSIE
+256 ENNNAVITAEVKLGNKGYYKGNVE
-267 IVQTI
+267 ISQTI
-272 FDNEKKQIA
+272 FDASGKQVA
-281 TFSESLLAPEFYKT
+281 SNSENVSAPDFYKT
-295 ITHHSKFYVENPK
+295 NSYSSKLNVTNPL
-308 LWDIDSPN
+308 LWDVDAPN
-316 LYRLVTQI
+316 LYQLITEI
-324 KQNEK
+324 KSEGK
-329 LIDSYET
+329 VIDSYKT
-336 TFGIRTIAF
+336 SFGIRTIKF
-345 DPENGFFLNG
+345 DPENGFSLNG
-355 KSLKLK
+355 KHVKLK
-361 GTNNHQDHAGVGT
+361 GTNNHQDHAGIGT

-397 CSHHPPTPELLKA
+397 CSHHTPTPELLKA

-452 VGNEEWNIEGGIV
+452 VGNEEWQIEGGIA
-465 GERITNVMQNFAKSI
+465 GERITNIMQDFSKSI

-516 AHRNQFKN
+516 AHRNQFKQ

-544 DDAKHYQSAYDKKPR
+544 DDAKHYHSAYDKKPR

-639 SGMEGTAIDV
+639 SGMEGKEIGV

-663 KKSLGKKKMEQ
+663 KKSLGKKKMQQ

-680 KVNYSPGT
+680 KVNYVPGT
-688 LEAVGYKNDKKV
+688 LEAVGYKNGKKV
-700 LSEIQKT
+700 LSDVQKT
-707 TGKVEKIK
+707 TGKAENIK
-715 LSLDKENVAKG
+715 LSLDKENVLNG
-726 NVSVVTV
+726 NVSVLTV
-733 EVTDKNGL
+733 EVTDKNNL

-746 NDEIEF
+746 NDEITF
-752 AIKGGKILG
+752 SIKSGKILG
-761 VGNGNPTSLENDQF
+761 VGNGNPTSLESDQF
-775 IDNLALVSITNFQ
+775 IDNIALIAINNFK
-788 EQKGTTA
+788 EQKETNA
-795 VLPQQLSNYSE
+795 SLPHQLPNYAE
-806 SEWIT
+806 SEWT
-811 AFKDRD
+811 EAFKDRD
-817 YKKQVPSYIYRG
+817 YKKQEPSYIYKG
-829 EFELK
+829 EFDLK
-834 SNSVKNTV
+834 SNSASNTV
-842 SFFYKKIGVENV
+842 SFFYKKIGVETV

-865 TEDAQKY
+865 KEDSQKY
-872 TFNTAILKEGKNT
+872 VLNSAILKQGKNT
-885 IYIVATPLQ
+885 IHIAATPLQ

-899 DVMNTDPGVIQV
+899 DVMNTDPGIIQV

-925 YVQIIIQKEDNAKE
+925 YAQIIIQKDENAGE
-939 FVLSASAK
+939 VVLSASGK
-947 GLQTGILKL
+947 GLRAASLKN
-956 K
+956 

>member
-1 MLKNLFLSLFDLLT
+1 
-15 TAFMKTTFVAKTLL
+15 MKTTFTQKTIFYL
-29 SFFLLLSFWV
+29 FLLCSFHLL
-39 SAQKSDRELI
+39 AQNKSGRELI

-60 HLYDTEKDF
+60 HLYDTKKDF
-69 GHATGYFSYLTKT
+69 GHAEGYFSYLTKT
-82 GFGDGPAAKDFDD
+82 GFGDGPAASGFDD

-119 SHGFKAAGKNY
+119 SHGFKSAGKNF

-142 NIPESDLDKIIS
+142 NIPNEDLGKIIS
-154 IKFDG
+154 LKFDG

-170 FYLGTEQSGYNG
+170 FYLGTEESGYNG

-200 VRADASMEE
+200 VRVDASMEE

-224 QKTNSV
+224 QKTNLLHV
-230 HIKANGTYVTSEFKN
+230 AQNGTYVTSEITNDNALITAEVKL
-245 NEADVIAAVSI
+245 
-256 ENKGNYKGSIE
+256 ENKGHFKGNVE
-267 IVQTI
+267 ISQIILDVSG
-272 FDNEKKQIA
+272 KQVA
-281 TFSESLLAPEFYKT
+281 TNSENVSAPEFYKT
-295 ITHHSKFYVENPK
+295 NAYSSKLNVKNPL

-316 LYRLVTQI
+316 LYQLMTEI
-324 KQNEK
+324 KIEGK
-329 LIDSYET
+329 VIDSYKT
-336 TFGIRTIAF
+336 SFGIRTIKF

-355 KSLKLK
+355 KHVKLK
-361 GTNNHQDHAGVGT
+361 GTNNHQDHAGIGT
-374 ALPDEIQYYRIK
+374 ALPDEIQYYRIA

-397 CSHHPPTPELLKA
+397 CSHHPPTPELLDA
-410 CDELGMLVI
+410 CDKLGMLVI

-452 VGNEEWNIEGGIV
+452 VGNEEWHIEGGIT
-465 GERITNVMQNFAKSI
+465 GERITNTMQDFSKSI

-516 AHRNQFKN
+516 AHRNQFKQ

-619 YLKSWWG
+619 YLKSWWR

-639 SGMEGTAIDV
+639 SGMEGKEIDV

-680 KVNYSPGT
+680 KVNYTPGT
-688 LEAVGYKNDKKV
+688 LEAVGYKNGKKV
-700 LSEIQKT
+700 LSDVQKT
-707 TGKVEKIK
+707 TGKSDNIK
-715 LSLDKENVAKG
+715 LSLDKENVLKG
-726 NVSVVTV
+726 NVSVLTV
-733 EVTDKNGL
+733 ESTDKNGL
-741 HVPTA
+741 HIPTA
-746 NDEIEF
+746 NDEITF
-752 AIKGGKILG
+752 SIKGGKILG
-761 VGNGNPTSLENDQF
+761 VGNGDPTSLESDQF
-775 IDNLALVSITNFQ
+775 INDIALVAINNFM
-788 EQKGTTA
+788 EQKQMTA
-795 VLPQQLSNYSE
+795 SLPQQLPNYSE
-806 SEWIT
+806 NEWT
-811 AFKDRD
+811 EAFKDRD
-817 YKKQVPSYIYRG
+817 YKKQAPSYIYKG
-829 EFELK
+829 EFDLK
-834 SNSVKNTV
+834 NNSASNVV
-842 SFFYKKIGVENV
+842 SFFYKKIGVETV
-854 VFVNGTKVEPS
+854 VFVNGNKVEPS
-865 TEDAQKY
+865 KEDAHKY
-872 TFNTAILKEGKNT
+872 VLNSAILKQGKNT
-885 IYIVATPLQ
+885 IHIAATPLQ
-894 KVKDW
+894 KAKDW
-899 DVMNTDPGVIQV
+899 DVMNTDPGIIQV
-911 ITPAEPW
+911 TTPAESW

-925 YVQIIIQKEDNAKE
+925 YAQIIIQKDENAKE
-939 FVLSASAK
+939 VVLSASAK
-947 GLQTGILKL
+947 GLRATTLSIK
-956 K
+956 